1 MSCDLPDPS
10 APFRMLEIAPEV
22 LPKTLERA
30 TWFVLWM
37 LSDRAG
43 FVEIGLEELADL
55 VGVKP
60 RTCREYLQRI
70 IGAGMVEQLSKRRL
84 TKKSPPLWFR
94 VHGEPVSTTRPSRIT
109 QNGRRQAR
117 TANEPN

>member
-1 MSCDLPDPS
+1 MSCDLPNPD

-22 LPKTLERA
+22 LPKPLERA
-30 TWFVLWM
+30 VWHMLWM
-37 LSDRAG
+37 HSDRDG

-70 IGAGMVEQLSKRRL
+70 IGAGMVEQISKRRL
-84 TKKSPPLWFR
+84 RKNSPPLWFR
-94 VHGEPVSTTRPSRIT
+94 VHAEPVQGCSRH
-109 QNGRRQAR
+109 
-117 TANEPN
+117 